1 MSLWQLFSCGRNHA
15 QVPFPEELSLRVMMD
30 DLSVFAAVFC
40 HFTSLAEVPTYIFTY
55 YDEKRIPSTYLLLLL
70 YFLV

>member
-30 DLSVFAAVFC
+30 DQCLCCCILSFHKFGRGSQL
-40 HFTSLAEVPTYIFTY
+40 T
-55 YDEKRIPSTYLLLLL
+55 LLLIMSGERTHHI
-70 YFLV
+70 YSEENME